1 MLIDGKEPLTSHA
14 LPFKIDSFRTRGVL
28 TNYDAFLTGAKA
40 KISSGQRGEQRDRL
54 PLHRTVN
61 DFR

>member
-1 MLIDGKEPLTSHA
+1 MMRRRHHEAT
-14 LPFKIDSFRTRGVL
+14 FT
-28 TNYDAFLTGAKA
+28 
-40 KISSGQRGEQRDRL
+40 SSGERDRL

>member
-1 MLIDGKEPLTSHA
+1 M
-14 LPFKIDSFRTRGVL
+14 
-28 TNYDAFLTGAKA
+28 TNYDAFLGGAVA
-40 KISSGQRGEQRDRL
+40 QISPEQRGKQRDRL